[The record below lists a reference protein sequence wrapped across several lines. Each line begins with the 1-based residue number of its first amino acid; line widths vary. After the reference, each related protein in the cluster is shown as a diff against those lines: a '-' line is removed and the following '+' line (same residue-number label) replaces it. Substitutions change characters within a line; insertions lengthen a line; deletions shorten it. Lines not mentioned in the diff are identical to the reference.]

1 MIDLDKIKNKSLT
14 LRSCN
19 VGDRF
24 QPLGM
29 NGSKKLS
36 DYFIDKKLNSYQ
48 KSKQLV
54 LTADDEI
61 IWICGDRISDRVK
74 ITEKT
79 SKMLELFFVR

>member
-1 MIDLDKIKNKSLT
+1 
-14 LRSCN
+14 
-19 VGDRF
+19 
-24 QPLGM
+24 M

-36 DYFIDKKLNSYQ
+36 DYFIDKKLNSHQ

>member
-1 MIDLDKIKNKSLT
+1 
-14 LRSCN
+14 
-19 VGDRF
+19 
-24 QPLGM
+24 M

-36 DYFIDKKLNSYQ
+36 DYFIDKKLNSLQ